1 MPSIKIAPSILAA
14 DFANLGN
21 EVARI
26 AEYIDMVHIDVM
38 DGHFVPNV
46 SLGFPVI
53 ASLRKTTDLYFDC
66 HMMTTNPDVYAAN
79 LAQAGGNLLMVHA
92 EVFPD
97 PRSAIS
103 AAQREGLDFGLALS
117 PETPVEAILPYVE
130 QCSQVLVM
138 TVRPGFGGQSFME
151 GVLPKVEALRKTVDS
166 AGLST
171 DIQVDGGIT
180 RETAPLARRAG
191 ANVFVAGSA
200 IFSQPDPVAAIAALR
215 DKIES
220 F

>member
-14 DFANLGN
+14 DFADLGN

-46 SLGFPVI
+46 SLGYPVI

-66 HMMTTNPDVYAAN
+66 HMMTTNPDVYASN

-97 PRSAIS
+97 PSGAIA
-103 AAQREGLDFGLALS
+103 AAQREGLDFGLAIS

-130 QCSQVLVM
+130 RCSQVLVM
-138 TVRPGFGGQSFME
+138 TVRPGFGGQFFME

>member
-14 DFANLGN
+14 DFANLGS
-21 EVARI
+21 EVARV
-26 AEYIDMVHIDVM
+26 ADHIDMVHIDVM

-46 SLGFPVI
+46 SLGYPVI

-66 HMMTTNPDVYAAN
+66 HMMTTNPDVYAQN
-79 LAQAGGNLLMVHA
+79 LAEAGGNLLMVHA

-97 PRSAIS
+97 PTGAMT
-103 AAQREGLDFGLALS
+103 AAEREGLDFGLAVS
-117 PETPVEAILPYVE
+117 PETPVEAIVPFVE
-130 QCSQVLVM
+130 RCSQVLVM
-138 TVRPGFGGQSFME
+138 TVRPGFGGQSFMGE
-151 GVLPKVEALRKTVDS
+151 VLPKVEVLRKTIDS

-180 RETAPLARRAG
+180 NDTAPLARGAG

-200 IFSQPDPVAAIAALR
+200 IFAQPDPAAAVIALR
-215 DKIES
+215 EKIEN